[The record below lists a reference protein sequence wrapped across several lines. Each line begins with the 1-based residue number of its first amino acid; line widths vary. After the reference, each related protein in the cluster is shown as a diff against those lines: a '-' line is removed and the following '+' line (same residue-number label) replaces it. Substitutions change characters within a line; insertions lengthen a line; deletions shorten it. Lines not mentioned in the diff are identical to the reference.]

1 MNASEY
7 KTWRKEKK
15 LETQNRLKNYLVTK
29 EKNEMKVCVKEM
41 KKLKQIMKL
50 KQVKAKNEDYTWS
63 WIHKIKE
70 KI

>member
-7 KTWRKEKK
+7 KTCRKEKK

-50 KQVKAKNEDYTWS
+50 KQVKAKNEDYT
-63 WIHKIKE
+63 
-70 KI
+70 